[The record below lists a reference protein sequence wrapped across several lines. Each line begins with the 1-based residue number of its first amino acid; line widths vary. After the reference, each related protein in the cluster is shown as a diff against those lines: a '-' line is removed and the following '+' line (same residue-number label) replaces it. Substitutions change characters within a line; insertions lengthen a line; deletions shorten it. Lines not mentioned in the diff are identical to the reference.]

1 LTPIPEC
8 PLCHGN
14 RWVLEEAEGSVR
26 ARRCDCQAERRIQVL
41 LEQARIPRRYR
52 DCSLQNFDGRND
64 ALRNAKK
71 IAEKFVQN
79 YPVQDV
85 GLVFLGP
92 CGVGKTHL
100 AVAVLRALIESK
112 AVPCLF
118 YDFREIIRDIQATFG
133 PESALNESDVLAPV
147 FQSDVLVL
155 DELGAKRTTA
165 WVEETVFY
173 IINQRYNA
181 KKLTIFTSNY
191 PDSAEEEDDDK
202 RDAFYKKGEENLVD
216 RIGVRLHSRIYE
228 MCKIVRIEAEDYRKI
243 AKQASYRF

>member
-1 LTPIPEC
+1 MTPETIC
-8 PLCHGN
+8 PVCQGN
-14 RWVLEEAEGSVR
+14 RWVLEESGGAVR
-26 ARRCDCQAERRIQVL
+26 ARRCTCQTERRGRVL
-41 LEQARIPRRYR
+41 IEQARIPRRYQN
-52 DCSLQNFDGRND
+52 CSLANFDGRND
-64 ALRNAKK
+64 SLRNAKK
-71 IAEKFVQN
+71 ISEKFVKN
-79 YPVQDV
+79 YPVQEV

-100 AVAVLRALIESK
+100 GVAILRELVETKS
-112 AVPCLF
+112 VPCLF
-118 YDFREIIRDIQATFG
+118 YDFREIIRDIQSTFS
-133 PESALNESDVLAPV
+133 PDSALNESDVLAPV
-147 FQSDVLVL
+147 FETKVLVL

-191 PDSAEEEDDDK
+191 PDTAEEEDDDR
-202 RDAFYKKGEENLVD
+202 RDAFYKKGEETLID

-228 MCKIVRIEAEDYRKI
+228 MCKIVRIDAEDYRKI

>member
-1 LTPIPEC
+1 MTPETIC
-8 PLCHGN
+8 PVCQGN
-14 RWVLEEAEGSVR
+14 RWVLEESGGAVR
-26 ARRCDCQAERRIQVL
+26 ARRCTCQTERRGRVL
-41 LEQARIPRRYR
+41 IEQARIPRRYQN
-52 DCSLQNFDGRND
+52 CSLANFDGRND
-64 ALRNAKK
+64 SLRNAKK
-71 IAEKFVQN
+71 ISEKFVKN
-79 YPVQDV
+79 YPVQEV

-100 AVAVLRALIESK
+100 AVAILRDLVETKS
-112 AVPCLF
+112 VPCLF
-118 YDFREIIRDIQATFG
+118 YDFREIIRDIQSTFS
-133 PESALNESDVLAPV
+133 PDSALNESDILAPV
-147 FQSDVLVL
+147 FETEVLVL

-191 PDSAEEEDDDK
+191 PDSAEEEDDDR
-202 RDAFYKKGEENLVD
+202 RDAFYKKGEETLID

-228 MCKIVRIEAEDYRKI
+228 MCKIVRIDAEDYRKI

>member
-1 LTPIPEC
+1 LTPETIC
-8 PLCHGN
+8 PVCQGN
-14 RWVLEEAEGSVR
+14 RWVLEESGGAVR
-26 ARRCDCQAERRIQVL
+26 ARRCTCQTERRGRVL
-41 LEQARIPRRYR
+41 IEQARIPHRYQN
-52 DCSLQNFDGRND
+52 CSLANFDGRND
-64 ALRNAKK
+64 SLRNAKK
-71 IAEKFVQN
+71 ISEKFVKN
-79 YPVQDV
+79 YPVQEV

-100 AVAVLRALIESK
+100 AVAILRELVETKS
-112 AVPCLF
+112 VPCLF
-118 YDFREIIRDIQATFG
+118 YDFREIIRDIQSTFS
-133 PESALNESDVLAPV
+133 PDSALNESDILAPV
-147 FQSDVLVL
+147 FETEVLVL

-191 PDSAEEEDDDK
+191 PDTAEEEDDDR
-202 RDAFYKKGEENLVD
+202 RDAFYKKGEETLID

-228 MCKIVRIEAEDYRKI
+228 MCKIVRIDAEDYRKI